1 VDLIDVDVAVLDQAQ
16 VLATEADQVAVGD
29 QELDQ
34 DPGKD
39 QIVAVEMML
48 EELAALIG
56 LLELGKI
63 QDMVTQDEDNK
74 LIYL

>member
-1 VDLIDVDVAVLDQAQ
+1 MDLIDVDVAVLDQAQ